1 MSGSLVTSVLGNV
14 MNSDI
19 MKGIQ
24 QQKIKDK
31 RMAIEL
37 KIKVKVPYPVKEN
50 YYPVIPLNIYQT
62 WHTKDLPPLMKN
74 AVNKIIYSNPGFN
87 YQLFDDNDC
96 RNFIKDNFDANVLN
110 AFDSLIP
117 GAYKADLWRYCI
129 LYKNGGVYLDIK
141 YAPFN
146 GFRFIS
152 LMEKEHWVLDI
163 DKNGIYN
170 ALIVCK
176 PNNEILLKAINKVVA
191 NVKNKFYGNSPL
203 EPTGPLMLSQFFTQN
218 DKKIFDMYHDIY
230 QSVENRF
237 IFLNGYLVLK
247 SYNSYL
253 NEHNKNKKVDYYG
266 SLWVSRNIYK

>member
-152 LMEKEHWVLDI
+152 LMEKEHWVLDM

>member
-74 AVNKIIYSNPGFN
+74 TVNKIIYSNPGFN

-152 LMEKEHWVLDI
+152 LMEKEHWVLDM